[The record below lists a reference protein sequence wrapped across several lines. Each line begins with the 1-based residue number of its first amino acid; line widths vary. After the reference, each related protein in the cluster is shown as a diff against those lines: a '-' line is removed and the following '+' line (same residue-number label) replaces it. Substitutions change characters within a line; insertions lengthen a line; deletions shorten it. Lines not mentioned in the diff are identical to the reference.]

1 MGVGR
6 KKDVLLLT
14 KEQIQSVITIEDT
27 IRVVEE
33 GFKAYNSG
41 RAVIPFPVGLQIEEK
56 RGEVH
61 IKPGYLKGTDTY
73 CIKIASGF
81 YENPKIGLPSGDGM
95 ILLFDAKTG
104 VPRSILVD
112 RAFITDMRTAA
123 AGALAARCLAK
134 KSVESV
140 AVIGTG
146 TQGRLQIEALSK
158 VRDFRVLNVWGRT
171 PANVEKYVENMR
183 QKLKAE
189 IVPVSSVEEAVKNSE
204 VVVTATPSTTPLVKT
219 RWVGK
224 GTHITAMGSDSPE
237 KQELETGVLGIADK
251 IVVDSVEQCVRLG
264 EVHHAVEDGTI
275 SVEDIHAELGE
286 ILLGLKSGRESEEEI
301 TVCDLTG
308 IAAQDVVTSQLVYE
322 RALKEKIGSY
332 ISVQ

>member
-1 MGVGR
+1 MGR
-6 KKDVLLLT
+6 KNEVLLLT
-14 KEQIQSVITIEDT
+14 KEQIQSILTMEDT
-27 IRVVEE
+27 IKVVKE
-33 GFKAYNSG
+33 GFKAFNSG
-41 RAVIPFPVGLQIEEK
+41 RAVIPFPVGLEIQENK
-56 RGEVH
+56 GEVH

-81 YENPKIGLPSGDGM
+81 YGNPKIGLPSGDGM

-112 RAFITDMRTAA
+112 RAFITDMRTAG
-123 AGALAARCLAK
+123 AGALAAHCLAK

-146 TQGRLQIEALSK
+146 MQGRLQIEALSE
-158 VRDFRVLNVWGRT
+158 VRDFHVLKVWGRT
-171 PANVEKYVENMR
+171 PANVEKYVEDMR
-183 QKLKAE
+183 QKLTAE
-189 IVPVSSVEEAVKNSE
+189 IVPTNSVKDAVQNSE
-204 VVVTATPSTTPLVKT
+204 VVVTATPSTSPLVKT
-219 RWVGK
+219 EWVGK
-224 GTHITAMGSDSPE
+224 GMHITAMGADSPE

-251 IVVDSVEQCVRLG
+251 IVVDSVKQCVKLG

-275 SVEDIHAELGE
+275 TAENIHAELGE
-286 ILLGLKSGRESEEEI
+286 ILLGLKSGRESEDEI

-308 IAAQDVVTSQLVYE
+308 IAAQDIVTSQLVYE

-332 ISVQ
+332 ITI

>member
-1 MGVGR
+1 VGR
-6 KKDVLLLT
+6 KNEVLLLT
-14 KEQIQSVITIEDT
+14 KEQIQSVLTMEDT

-33 GFKAYNSG
+33 GFKAFNSG
-41 RAVIPFPVGLQIEEK
+41 RAVIPFPVSLQIQENM
-56 RGEVH
+56 GEVH
-61 IKPGYLKGTDTY
+61 IKPGYLEGTDIY

-104 VPRSILVD
+104 VPRSLLVD
-112 RAFITDMRTAA
+112 RAFITDMRTAG

-134 KSVESV
+134 KSVENV

-158 VRDFRVLNVWGRT
+158 VRDFRVLRVWGRT
-171 PANVEKYVENMR
+171 PANVDKYVKDMS
-183 QKLKAE
+183 QKLTAE
-189 IVPVSSVEEAVKNSE
+189 IVPVSSAKEAVKNSD
-204 VVVTATPSTTPLVKT
+204 VVVTATPSTSPLVKT
-219 RWVGK
+219 EWVEK
-224 GTHITAMGSDSPE
+224 GMHITAMGSDSPE

-251 IVVDSVEQCVRLG
+251 IVVDSVKQCVRLG

-275 SVEDIHAELGE
+275 SEEEIHAELGE
-286 ILLGLKSGRESEEEI
+286 ILLGLKRGRESDEEI

-322 RALKEKIGSY
+322 RALEEKIGSY
-332 ISVQ
+332 ITIW

>member
-6 KKDVLLLT
+6 KNEVLLLT
-14 KEQIQSVITIEDT
+14 KEQIQSILTMEDT
-27 IRVVEE
+27 IKVVKE
-33 GFKAYNSG
+33 GFKAFNSG
-41 RAVIPFPVGLQIEEK
+41 RVVIPFPIGLEIQENK
-56 RGEVH
+56 GEVH

-81 YENPKIGLPSGDGM
+81 YGNPKIGLPSGDGM

-112 RAFITDMRTAA
+112 RAFITDMRTAG
-123 AGALAARCLAK
+123 AGALAAHCLAK

-146 TQGRLQIEALSK
+146 MQGRLQIEALSE
-158 VRDFRVLNVWGRT
+158 VRDFHVLKVWGRT
-171 PANVEKYVENMR
+171 PANVERYVEDMR
-183 QKLKAE
+183 QKLTAE
-189 IVPVSSVEEAVKNSE
+189 IVSVNSVKDAVQNSE
-204 VVVTATPSTTPLVKT
+204 VVVTATPSTSPLVKT
-219 RWVGK
+219 EWVGK
-224 GTHITAMGSDSPE
+224 GMHITAMGADSPE

-251 IVVDSVEQCVRLG
+251 IVVDSVKQCVKLG

-275 SVEDIHAELGE
+275 TAENIHAELGE
-286 ILLGLKSGRESEEEI
+286 ILLELKSGRESEDEI

-308 IAAQDVVTSQLVYE
+308 IAAQDIVTSQLVYE

-332 ISVQ
+332 ITI

>member
-1 MGVGR
+1 MDLGR
-6 KKDVLLLT
+6 KNEVLLLT
-14 KEQIQSVITIEDT
+14 KEQIQSVLTMEDT
-27 IRVVEE
+27 IKVVEE
-33 GFKAYNSG
+33 GFKAFNSG
-41 RAVIPFPVGLQIEEK
+41 RAVIPFPLSLEIKEN

-61 IKPGYLKGTDTY
+61 IKPGYLKGSDKY

-81 YENPKIGLPSGDGM
+81 YENPKIGLPSSGGM

-104 VPRSILVD
+104 APRSLLVD
-112 RAFITDMRTAA
+112 RGFITDMRTAG

-134 KSVESV
+134 KSVETV

-146 TQGRLQIEALSK
+146 TQARLQIEALSK
-158 VRDFRVLNVWGRT
+158 VRDFRVLKVWGRT
-171 PANVEKYVENMR
+171 PANVERYVGDIR
-183 QKLKAE
+183 QKLTAE
-189 IVPVSSVEEAVKNSE
+189 IVPVSSAKEAVENSE
-204 VVVTATPSTTPLVKT
+204 AVVTATLSTSPLVKT
-219 RWVGK
+219 EWVGK
-224 GTHITAMGSDSPE
+224 GMHITAMGADSPE

-251 IVVDSVEQCVRLG
+251 IVVDSVKQCVRLG

-286 ILLGLKSGRESEEEI
+286 ILLGLKSGRENEEEI

-308 IAAQDVVTSQLVYE
+308 IAAQDIVTSQLVYE

-332 ISVQ
+332 ITV